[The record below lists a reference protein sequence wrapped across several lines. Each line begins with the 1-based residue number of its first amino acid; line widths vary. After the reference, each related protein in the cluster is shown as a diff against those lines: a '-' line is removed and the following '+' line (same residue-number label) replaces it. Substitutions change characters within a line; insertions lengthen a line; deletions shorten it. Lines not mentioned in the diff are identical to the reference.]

1 MATTAL
7 SSSTAAALSSSAA
20 SNAAAAAAT
29 NKANAQKLI
38 TSLGAGSGV
47 DVASLAQNLVDAERL
62 PKEQAI
68 NTKIT
73 KNESRISGYAA
84 LSFVLNG
91 VKTAMT
97 DLKDQNSFNAI
108 TATNSNP
115 SAFNITTSAAAAEG
129 SHAVEVTQIAKAQRD
144 VSNGFTSGS
153 VHLNGSAAMSLSIA
167 VGPTSAITPTKVNT
181 ATIAPRNETSTVQ
194 FQDLLGGESVTVAG
208 LTFIAA
214 ANMTAAEV
222 AAEFAGLSADPNTP
236 ASPATGVFVGNLDGF
251 NADVSSTGSSL
262 VFTATAAGT
271 NVPDIDVQTDAAVSP
286 NITTTQGDPGA
297 LGYSTITFKDLKAG
311 QSVSVA
317 GLTFT
322 ATGTMT
328 GTQVAAA
335 FAGLAASGTT
345 PANPATGTFSGNL
358 SGFNAQADQGI
369 ATLRF
374 TVTSTAVS
382 PSSMAVSAAT
392 ANIQLAAGKDT
403 PQDIVDAI
411 NASAAG
417 VTAQLVNTGDG
428 SGSPYQLI
436 LTGPLGTAGAFTLST
451 SYGAGT
457 GSPGLTFS
465 TTSPARQTAA
475 DAIVKVDGVSYTRSN
490 NTVSDVVPGLTLNL
504 KTPTSSAASVD
515 LTRDTSSI
523 KTKIKSLVTAYN
535 DAVTIF
541 KEVSDPKSTLDTY
554 GKTLVGDSTTRSLK
568 AQLRSIVMSP
578 SSTPGTSVGSL
589 WQMGLSIDQ
598 TGVMSL
604 DETKFDAVLSSNYTD
619 VVKTFTGNQNG
630 VTAYS
635 TAPAGIAG
643 DAFVKISNLL
653 SKTGPLLSQ
662 SESATSQNTKY
673 QGELTKL
680 QTRMDALLLR
690 YQKQF
695 SSMDSLVGNI
705 NTQKTSLK
713 STFEGMMA
721 SLTGKSG

>member
-1 MATTAL
+1 
-7 SSSTAAALSSSAA
+7 
-20 SNAAAAAAT
+20 
-29 NKANAQKLI
+29 
-38 TSLGAGSGV
+38 
-47 DVASLAQNLVDAERL
+47 
-62 PKEQAI
+62 
-68 NTKIT
+68 
-73 KNESRISGYAA
+73 
-84 LSFVLNG
+84 
-91 VKTAMT
+91 
-97 DLKDQNSFNAI
+97 
-108 TATNSNP
+108 
-115 SAFNITTSAAAAEG
+115 
-129 SHAVEVTQIAKAQRD
+129 
-144 VSNGFTSGS
+144 
-153 VHLNGSAAMSLSIA
+153 
-167 VGPTSAITPTKVNT
+167 
-181 ATIAPRNETSTVQ
+181 
-194 FQDLLGGESVTVAG
+194 
-208 LTFIAA
+208 
-214 ANMTAAEV
+214 
-222 AAEFAGLSADPNTP
+222 
-236 ASPATGVFVGNLDGF
+236 
-251 NADVSSTGSSL
+251 
-262 VFTATAAGT
+262 
-271 NVPDIDVQTDAAVSP
+271 
-286 NITTTQGDPGA
+286 
-297 LGYSTITFKDLKAG
+297 
-311 QSVSVA
+311 
-317 GLTFT
+317 
-322 ATGTMT
+322 MT

-374 TVTSTAVS
+374 TVTSDAVA

-451 SYGAGT
+451 NYGAGT
-457 GSPGLTFS
+457 SSPGLSFS
-465 TTSPARQTAA
+465 NTNPARQTAT

-490 NTVSDVVPGLTLNL
+490 NTVSDVVPGLTLTL

-535 DAVTIF
+535 DAITIF

-604 DETKFDAVLSSNYTD
+604 DEAKLDAVMSSNYSD

-643 DAFVKISNLL
+643 DAFVKISSLL
-653 SKTGPLLSQ
+653 SRTGPLLTQ

-673 QGELTKL
+673 QSELTKL
-680 QTRMDALLLR
+680 QTRMDSLLLR

>member
-1 MATTAL
+1 
-7 SSSTAAALSSSAA
+7 
-20 SNAAAAAAT
+20 
-29 NKANAQKLI
+29 
-38 TSLGAGSGV
+38 
-47 DVASLAQNLVDAERL
+47 RL

-97 DLKDQNSFNAI
+97 DLKDQNSFNAV

-129 SHAVEVTQIAKAQRD
+129 SHSVEVTQIAKAQRN
-144 VSNGFTSGS
+144 VSNGFTDAS

-181 ATIAPRNETSTVQ
+181 ATVASRTETSTVQ
-194 FQDLLGGESVTVAG
+194 FQNLLGGESVTVAG

-214 ANMTAAEV
+214 ADMTAAEV
-222 AAEFAGLSADPNTP
+222 AAEFAGLSASPTTP
-236 ASPATGVFVGNLDGF
+236 ASPASGVFVGNLDGF
-251 NADVSSTGSSL
+251 NAGVSNTGDSL
-262 VFTATAAGT
+262 VFTATT
-271 NVPDIDVQTDAAVSP
+271 TDLDVPDIDVQTDAALSP
-286 NITTTQGDPGA
+286 HVATSQGDPGA

-311 QSVSVA
+311 QSVTVA

-322 ATGTMT
+322 ASGTMT

-335 FAGLAASGTT
+335 FAGIAASGNT
-345 PANPATGTFSGNL
+345 PANPASGTFSGHL
-358 SGFNAQADQGI
+358 TGFNAQTDQGI

-374 TVTSTAVS
+374 TVTSNAVS
-382 PSSMAVSAAT
+382 PDNMAVSAST

-411 NASAAG
+411 NASSAG

-428 SGSPYQLI
+428 SSNPYQLI

-451 SYGAGT
+451 SYGSGS

-465 TTSPARQTAA
+465 NTNPARQTAT

-523 KTKIKSLVTAYN
+523 KTKIKALVTAYN

-568 AQLRSIVMSP
+568 AQLRNMVMSP
-578 SSTPGTSVGSL
+578 SSTPGTSIGSL

-604 DETKFDAVLSSNYTD
+604 DETKLDSVLASNYSD
-619 VVKTFTGNQNG
+619 VVKAFTGNQNG
-630 VTAYS
+630 VTAYT
-635 TAPAGIAG
+635 TASAGIAG
-643 DAFVKISNLL
+643 DAFVKISSLL
-653 SKTGPLLSQ
+653 SKTGPLLTQ
-662 SESATSQNTKY
+662 SESATTQNTKY
-673 QGELTKL
+673 QADLTKL
-680 QTRMDALLLR
+680 QTRMDGLLLR

-713 STFEGMMA
+713 STFDGMMA